1 MRNTMARFLSV
12 AIGWMFFA
20 ACGSG
25 GEPRSVGALPSAA
38 VATAPSLGTA
48 EAFSVVGAATVT
60 NTGSTVLNRNLGV
73 SPGTAVTGF
82 PPGLLTPPATIHA
95 GDAVAGQ
102 AQSDVGTA
110 YGVLA
115 GDPCSADLTGQNL
128 GERTLMPGVY
138 CLSSEALLSG
148 TLVLDAQFVAN
159 SVFIFQIGSTLTT
172 ATGASVRVIN
182 GASACNVFWQVG
194 SSATIGTNTS
204 FTGDIL
210 ALASVT
216 LQTGATLNGRALA
229 RTGAVTLDDNQI
241 LSGVCPVTGA
251 DAGAPA
257 PDAGAP
263 APDAGAP
270 APDAGAPA
278 PDAGAPAPDAGNPGP
293 PGNDAGV
300 PMPGPDAGTPAPGP
314 IAATCCFGAV
324 ECNGSCIDLK
334 NDANN
339 CGGCGVRCGADKR
352 CSGGSC
358 LPCAAAQTQCPD
370 QCADLKSDPF
380 NCGACGKVCAGSQS
394 CVSGT
399 CGECEGATCSNVCV
413 ELKTD
418 PSNCGAC
425 GNVCAAD
432 QCCNDGTCSTEGKT
446 GKSCKLH

>member
-1 MRNTMARFLSV
+1 MRFTARFLTG
-12 AIGWMFFA
+12 AIGLIFFA

-25 GEPRSVGALPSAA
+25 EVQRSAQAPSAA
-38 VATAPSLGTA
+38 AATAPLLGTA
-48 EAFSVVGAATVT
+48 DAFSVLGAATVT
-60 NTGSTVLNRNLGV
+60 NTGPSVLNRNLGV

-82 PPGLLTPPATIHA
+82 PPGLLTPPATLHA

-102 AQSDVGTA
+102 AQNDVGTA

-115 GDPCSADLTGQNL
+115 GEPCSADLTGQNL
-128 GERTLMPGVY
+128 GERTLPPGVY
-138 CLSSEALLSG
+138 CFSSEALLSG

-159 SVFIFQIGSTLTT
+159 SVFVFQIASALTT

-204 FTGDIL
+204 FTGDLL

-241 LSGVCPVTGA
+241 LSGVGPVTEA
-251 DAGAPA
+251 DAGTPA

-270 APDAGAPA
+270 APDAGTPA
-278 PDAGAPAPDAGNPGP
+278 PDAGTPAPDAGNP
-293 PGNDAGV
+293 A
-300 PMPGPDAGTPAPGP
+300 PGPDAGTPAPGP
-314 IAATCCFGAV
+314 ITATCCFGAV
-324 ECNGSCIDLK
+324 ECGGSCIDTK

-339 CGGCGVRCGADKR
+339 CGGCGLRCAADMR

-358 LPCAAAQTQCPD
+358 APCAAAQTQCPD
-370 QCADLKSDPF
+370 QCADLQSDPF

-394 CVSGT
+394 CVAGT
-399 CGECEGATCSNVCV
+399 CGECDGTTCSNVCV

-432 QCCNDGTCSTEGKT
+432 QCCNAGTCSSEGKT
-446 GKSCKLH
+446 GQSCKLH